1 MITPMPDHIAPILSA
16 YERLMEEV
24 RLVTRNEIGT
34 SEALLLA
41 AIGDEKLSPG
51 ELRGTYYFGTNPSYS
66 LKGLLNA
73 GLIAYADCRHDRRR
87 KLIYATTKGLEL
99 SERLRKSL
107 ARERERKAA

>member
-1 MITPMPDHIAPILSA
+1 MTPMPDHIAPILSA

-41 AIGDEKLSPG
+41 AIGEEKLSPG
-51 ELRGTYYFGTNPSYS
+51 ELRGTYYFGTNATYT
-66 LKGLLNA
+66 LKRLQEDGY
-73 GLIAYADCRHDRRR
+73 LIIDGDKRDRRG
-87 KLIYATTKGLEL
+87 KLISLTPKGLEL
-99 SERLRKSL
+99 SDRLRKSL